1 MNVPLALLPFFSLI
15 YYTIMFFLF
24 SWAPITMTIYEVFMW
39 VVAAIAITGSI
50 GVSIMT
56 KNDQEEMALRLYT
69 KASQKSNS
77 TLLRKAKSPLL
88 KSLVNFV
95 SLVLGA
101 AFVVIAA
108 NQYESERFMAIGL
121 VAMFFS
127 TYILDRFESMI
138 YRYVYD
144 NPSRQKTLNKPD

>member
-1 MNVPLALLPFFSLI
+1 MNIPLALLPFFSLI
-15 YYTIMFFLF
+15 YYTILFFLF
-24 SWAPITMTIYEVFMW
+24 SWAPVTMTIYEVFLWM
-39 VVAAIAITGSI
+39 VSAITILGSI
-50 GVSIMT
+50 SVSIMT

-69 KASQKSNS
+69 KASQKNNS
-77 TLLRKAKSPLL
+77 TLLRKARSPLL
-88 KSLVNFV
+88 KAFVNFV
-95 SLVLGA
+95 SLVMGA
-101 AFVVIAA
+101 AFVVIVA
-108 NQYESERFMAIGL
+108 NQHDNERFMAIGL